1 MSDGIRIEGHQEII
15 ESFRNIESNIN
26 RLGRSFLK
34 GLSDYTVKQAQIHIL
49 NVGAVDTNTLI
60 ESIDYQIKQTTRG
73 LQSEIAP
80 GGKAQDYAAAVELGS
95 KPHWPPISAL
105 QGWADR
111 HGIPAFLVARKIAM
125 EGTEPR
131 FFWRDTFEDLDKHVD
146 SEISDFAEQLARYF

>member
-1 MSDGIRIEGHQEII
+1 MSNSIRIEGHEEII
-15 ESFRNIESNIN
+15 ESFRNAESNIN

-34 GLSDYTVKQAQIHIL
+34 GLSDYTVKQAQINIL

-60 ESIDYQIKQTTRG
+60 ESIDYQISQTSGG
-73 LQSEIAP
+73 LRSEIAP
-80 GGKAQDYAAAVELGS
+80 GGKAQDYAAAVEFGT

-111 HGIPAFLVARKIAM
+111 HGIPVFLVARKIAM

-131 FFWRDTFEDLDKHVD
+131 FFWRDTFEDVNKHVD
-146 SEISDFAEQLARYF
+146 GELSDFAEQLARYL